1 MTNKL
6 FGNMDIELVLHKT
19 QRGIEFSV
27 LRTTRSDVTLDVPH
41 LRMISMYVQDCI
53 NNKGLAYCDPFG
65 YEYGMS
71 LPAGIEKAT
80 CVKVGGTLVSVPED
94 RAGNERTGFEIWQI
108 DKYLVKDIKHVDYR
122 LKNQCTRI

>member
-1 MTNKL
+1 MTSRL

-19 QRGIEFSV
+19 QRGIEFSI
-27 LRTTRSDVTLDVPH
+27 LRTNRPDVTLDVPH

-53 NNKGLAYCDPFG
+53 NNNGLAYCDPFG

-71 LPAGIEKAT
+71 LPADIGKAT

-94 RAGNERTGFEIWQI
+94 RAGNERTGFEVWQI
-108 DKYLVKDIKHVDYR
+108 EKYKVKDIKHVDYR
-122 LKNQCTRI
+122 LKNMI

>member
-6 FGNMDIELVLHKT
+6 FGNMDIELVIHKT
-19 QRGIEFSV
+19 QRGVEFSI

-41 LRMISMYVQDCI
+41 LRMINMYVQDCI
-53 NNKGLAYCDPFG
+53 NNNGLAYCNPFG
-65 YEYGMS
+65 YEYKVS

-80 CVKVGGTLVSVPED
+80 CLKVGGTLISVPED
-94 RAGNERTGFEIWQI
+94 RAGNERTGFEIWQL

-122 LKNQCTRI
+122 LKNQYARI